1 VAIDS
6 RSWSSGLRALAL
18 DAAAGS
24 NLIANIACHQPA
36 SSSEWGIFFMSV
48 RVCADCGRMWEL

>member
-24 NLIANIACHQPA
+24 NLIAKAALNGAYFSYLSGFAPIV
-36 SSSEWGIFFMSV
+36 GG
-48 RVCADCGRMWEL
+48 CGNFNLDAH